1 MIATTNWKNMKNYGS
16 ITNNSENYY
25 KKHMK
30 IKFNPD
36 NVATLNKM
44 LKLYNMAI
52 VVGSVL
58 HEGNNITHQFS

>member
-1 MIATTNWKNMKNYGS
+1 
-16 ITNNSENYY
+16 
-25 KKHMK
+25 MK

-36 NVATLNKM
+36 NVGTLNKM